1 MKKLFLIFSVLVLTT
16 SNSISHAKLE
26 FEFIKVKKKDVI
38 QKDEN
43 VGSQIT
49 FINADSTIRVD
60 INNLS
65 IKVDINNPKSKDN
78 KLNFKLRVNNQL
90 LKGEAKLVLI
100 ENDGKFE
107 LPESSPIADE
117 HTNTDYFCDRTYS
130 YDSPEISLGFLFE
143 KDTRKRMLLTVFH
156 SKIKKL
162 EDSNFTLY
170 KSKLAR

>member
-65 IKVDINNPKSKDN
+65 IKVDINN
-78 KLNFKLRVNNQL
+78 
-90 LKGEAKLVLI
+90 
-100 ENDGKFE
+100 
-107 LPESSPIADE
+107 
-117 HTNTDYFCDRTYS
+117 
-130 YDSPEISLGFLFE
+130 
-143 KDTRKRMLLTVFH
+143 
-156 SKIKKL
+156 
-162 EDSNFTLY
+162 
-170 KSKLAR
+170 